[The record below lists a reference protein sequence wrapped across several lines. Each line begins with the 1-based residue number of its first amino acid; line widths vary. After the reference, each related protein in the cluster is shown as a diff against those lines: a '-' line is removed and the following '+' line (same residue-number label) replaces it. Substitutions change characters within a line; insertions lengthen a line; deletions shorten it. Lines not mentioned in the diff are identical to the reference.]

1 MNKDKYVFAQMVEF
15 LDNYKF
21 LRIVKKYDG
30 NKYVKH
36 FTCWNQLLTLMFGQ
50 LCNRE
55 SLRDLIVALNAHQEK
70 CYHLGVG
77 KHVTRSNLAKANENR
92 DYRIFEDFAFHM
104 ISEARKKRVN
114 DIFKLN
120 GNVYAFDSTTIDL
133 CLKLFPWANFRTYKG
148 GIKIHTLYDVE
159 TQVPAFIHITEAKI
173 NDVRAMDV
181 ITYESGSFYVFDRA
195 YNDYHRLYKIH
206 MMDSFFV
213 VRAKTNIK
221 ARVLKWK
228 RRLPKNILSDCEI
241 ELTGFYTQKSY
252 PETIRLVRFWDEEDE
267 REFVYLTNAK
277 HIPALQVAELYKN
290 RWQVELFFKWLK
302 QHLKI
307 KKFWGTSENAVKIQ
321 VYSAIIAYC
330 LVAIMQHD
338 MKLNRSTYEVLQ
350 ILGISLTD
358 KTPLRNLFSKT
369 KFNDVKEQ
377 SGLDGPN
384 LFSNPK
390 IRKQSQWQSQLQ

>member
-1 MNKDKYVFAQMVEF
+1 MNKDKYVFAQMVGF
-15 LDNYKF
+15 LDNFKF

-30 NKYVKH
+30 NHYVKH

-92 DYRIFEDFAFHM
+92 DYRIFEDFAFYM
-104 ISEARKKRVN
+104 MGEARNKRVN
-114 DIFKLN
+114 DIFQLN

-133 CLKLFPWANFRTYKG
+133 CLKLFPWAKFRKYKG
-148 GIKIHTLYDVE
+148 GIKVHTLYDVE
-159 TQVPAFIHITEAKI
+159 TQVPAFIHITEAKV
-173 NDVRAMDV
+173 NDAKAMDS
-181 ITYESGSFYVFDRA
+181 ISYESGSYYVFDRA
-195 YNDYHRLYKIH
+195 YNDYKRLFKIH
-206 MMDSFFV
+206 IKDSFFV
-213 VRAKTNIK
+213 VRAKANIK
-221 ARVLKWK
+221 SRVLKWK
-228 RRLPKNILSDCEI
+228 TRLPKNILSDCEI
-241 ELTGFYTQKSY
+241 ELTGYYSQKAY
-252 PETIRLVRFWDEEDE
+252 PERIRMVRYWDEDDQ
-267 REFVYLTNAK
+267 REFIYLTNAK
-277 HIPALQVAELYKN
+277 QISALQVAELYKN
-290 RWQVELFFKWLK
+290 RWQLELFFKWLK

-338 MKLNRSTYEVLQ
+338 MELDRSTYEVLQ

-358 KTPLRNLFSKT
+358 KTPLRDLFSKT
-369 KFNDVKEQ
+369 KFNDVNDR
-377 SGLDGPN
+377 SGLNGPD
-384 LFSNPK
+384 LFDNFK
-390 IRKQSQWQSQLQ
+390 F

>member
-92 DYRIFEDFAFHM
+92 DYRIFEDFAFYM

-133 CLKLFPWANFRTYKG
+133 CLKLFPWANFRTHKG
-148 GIKIHTLYDVE
+148 GIEIHTLYDVE

-173 NDVRAMDV
+173 NDVKAMD
-181 ITYESGSFYVFDRA
+181 IIPYESGSFYVFDRA

-267 REFVYLTNAK
+267 REFIYLTNAK

-338 MKLNRSTYEVLQ
+338 MKLDRSTYEVLQ

-358 KTPLRNLFSKT
+358 KTPLRDLFSKT

-384 LFSNPK
+384 LFSNYNF
-390 IRKQSQWQSQLQ
+390 

>member
-77 KHVTRSNLAKANENR
+77 KHVTRSNLAKANESR
-92 DYRIFEDFAFHM
+92 DYRIFEDFAFYM

-133 CLKLFPWANFRTYKG
+133 CLKLFPWANFRTHKG
-148 GIKIHTLYDVE
+148 GVKIHTLYDIE

-173 NDVRAMDV
+173 NDVKAMDA
-181 ITYESGSFYVFDRA
+181 IPYESGSFYVFDRA

-252 PETIRLVRFWDEEDE
+252 PEMIRLVRFWDKEDE
-267 REFVYLTNAK
+267 REFIYLTNAK

-338 MKLNRSTYEVLQ
+338 MKLDRSTYEVLQ

-358 KTPLRNLFSKT
+358 KTPLRDLFSKT

-384 LFSNPK
+384 LFSNYNF
-390 IRKQSQWQSQLQ
+390 

>member
-133 CLKLFPWANFRTYKG
+133 CLKLFPWANFRTHKG

-181 ITYESGSFYVFDRA
+181 IPYESDSFYVFDRA

-267 REFVYLTNAK
+267 REFIYLTNAK

-338 MKLNRSTYEVLQ
+338 MKLDRSTYEVLQ

-358 KTPLRNLFSKT
+358 KTPLRELFSKT

-377 SGLDGPN
+377 SGLMDQIYLVIIIFN
-384 LFSNPK
+384 SSSNF
-390 IRKQSQWQSQLQ
+390 

>member
-92 DYRIFEDFAFHM
+92 DYRIFEDFAFYM

-133 CLKLFPWANFRTYKG
+133 CLKLFPWANFRTHKG

-181 ITYESGSFYVFDRA
+181 IPYESDSFYVFDRA

-267 REFVYLTNAK
+267 REFIYLTNAK

-338 MKLNRSTYEVLQ
+338 MKLDRSTYEVLQ

-358 KTPLRNLFSKT
+358 KTPLRDLFRKT

-384 LFSNPK
+384 LFSNYNF
-390 IRKQSQWQSQLQ
+390 

>member
-92 DYRIFEDFAFHM
+92 DYRIFEDFAFYM

-133 CLKLFPWANFRTYKG
+133 CLKLFPWANFRTHKG

-173 NDVRAMDV
+173 NDVKAMD
-181 ITYESGSFYVFDRA
+181 IIPYESGSFYVFDRA

-267 REFVYLTNAK
+267 REFIYLTNAK

-330 LVAIMQHD
+330 LVAFMQHD
-338 MKLNRSTYEVLQ
+338 IKLDRSTYEVLQ
-350 ILGISLTD
+350 IVGISLTD
-358 KTPLRNLFSKT
+358 KTPLRDLFSKT

-384 LFSNPK
+384 LFSNYNF
-390 IRKQSQWQSQLQ
+390 

>member
-30 NKYVKH
+30 NRYVKH

-77 KHVTRSNLAKANENR
+77 KHVTRSNLAKANESR
-92 DYRIFEDFAFHM
+92 DYRIFEDFAFYM

-133 CLKLFPWANFRTYKG
+133 CLKLFPWANFRTHKG
-148 GIKIHTLYDVE
+148 GVKIHTLYDIE

-173 NDVRAMDV
+173 NDVKAMDA
-181 ITYESGSFYVFDRA
+181 IPYESGSFYVFDRA

-221 ARVLKWK
+221 ARVLKWR

-252 PETIRLVRFWDEEDE
+252 PEMIRLVRFWDKEDE
-267 REFVYLTNAK
+267 REFIYLTNAK

-338 MKLNRSTYEVLQ
+338 MKLDRSTYEVLQ

-358 KTPLRNLFSKT
+358 KTPLRDLFSKT

-384 LFSNPK
+384 LFSNYNF
-390 IRKQSQWQSQLQ
+390 

>member
-1 MNKDKYVFAQMVEF
+1 MNKDKYVFAQMVGF
-15 LDNYKF
+15 LDNFKF

-30 NKYVKH
+30 NHYVKH

-55 SLRDLIVALNAHQEK
+55 SLRDLIVALNSHQEK

-92 DYRIFEDFAFHM
+92 DYRIFEDFAFYM
-104 ISEARKKRVN
+104 MGEARNKRVN
-114 DIFKLN
+114 DIFQLN

-133 CLKLFPWANFRTYKG
+133 CLKLFPWAKFRKYKG
-148 GIKIHTLYDVE
+148 GIKVHTLYDVE
-159 TQVPAFIHITEAKI
+159 TLVPEFIHITEAKV
-173 NDVRAMDV
+173 NDVKAMDS
-181 ITYESGSFYVFDRA
+181 ISYESGSYYVFDRA
-195 YNDYHRLYKIH
+195 YNDYKRLFKIH
-206 MMDSFFV
+206 MKDSFFV

-221 ARVLKWK
+221 SRVLKWK

-241 ELTGFYTQKSY
+241 ELTGYYSQKAY
-252 PETIRLVRFWDEEDE
+252 PERIRMVRYWDEDDQ
-267 REFVYLTNAK
+267 REFIYLTNAK
-277 HIPALQVAELYKN
+277 QISALQVAELYKN

-307 KKFWGTSENAVKIQ
+307 KKFWGTSENVLKIQ

-338 MKLNRSTYEVLQ
+338 MELDRSTYEVLQ

-358 KTPLRNLFSKT
+358 KTPLRDLFSKT
-369 KFNDVKEQ
+369 KFNDVNDR
-377 SGLDGPN
+377 SGLNGPD
-384 LFSNPK
+384 LFDNFK
-390 IRKQSQWQSQLQ
+390 F

>member
-1 MNKDKYVFAQMVEF
+1 MNKDKYVFEQMVGF
-15 LDNYKF
+15 LDNFKF

-30 NKYVKH
+30 NHYVKH

-77 KHVTRSNLAKANENR
+77 KHDTRSNLAKANENR
-92 DYRIFEDFAFHM
+92 DYRIFEDFAFYM
-104 ISEARKKRVN
+104 MGEARNKRVN
-114 DIFKLN
+114 DIFQLN

-133 CLKLFPWANFRTYKG
+133 CLKLFPWAKFRKYKG
-148 GIKIHTLYDVE
+148 GIKVHTLYDVE
-159 TQVPAFIHITEAKI
+159 TQVPAFIHITEAKV
-173 NDVRAMDV
+173 NDVKAMDS
-181 ITYESGSFYVFDRA
+181 ISYESGSYYVFDRA
-195 YNDYHRLYKIH
+195 YNDYKRLFKIH
-206 MMDSFFV
+206 MKDSFFV

-221 ARVLKWK
+221 SRVLRWK
-228 RRLPKNILSDCEI
+228 RRLLKNILSDCEI
-241 ELTGFYTQKSY
+241 ELTGYYSQKAY
-252 PETIRLVRFWDEEDE
+252 PERIRMVRYWDEDDQ
-267 REFVYLTNAK
+267 REFIYLTNAK
-277 HIPALQVAELYKN
+277 QISALQVAELYKN

-338 MKLNRSTYEVLQ
+338 MELDRSTYEVLQ

-358 KTPLRNLFSKT
+358 KTPLRDLFSKT
-369 KFNDVKEQ
+369 KFNDVNDR
-377 SGLDGPN
+377 SGLNGPD
-384 LFSNPK
+384 LFDNFK
-390 IRKQSQWQSQLQ
+390 F

>member
-148 GIKIHTLYDVE
+148 GIKIHTLYDVG

-384 LFSNPK
+384 LFSNYNF
-390 IRKQSQWQSQLQ
+390 

>member
-133 CLKLFPWANFRTYKG
+133 CLKLFPWANFSTYKG

-173 NDVRAMDV
+173 NDVRDMDV

-384 LFSNPK
+384 LFSNYNF
-390 IRKQSQWQSQLQ
+390 